1 MALQREAQP
10 RSPLM
15 SWRRTVLAGVIAA
28 ACAGNSSV
36 DAVDAQK
43 KTLKDVMH
51 CDLKALAP
59 VWSGAYIVRKS
70 SSAVSGRGTEF
81 IARALLR
88 LMGSCRQGTLDQ
100 RAHIYN
106 GAPDI
111 GARRNSDLDANLRR
125 QQSNRETLKI
135 LMASQPNCA
144 AKRANEI
151 DASAFQVVLLPSLV
165 SVSKRRIAPKF
176 RGFLHVFLARFP
188 LDSTCAIIHTYT

>member
-28 ACAGNSSV
+28 SV

-125 QQSNRETLKI
+125 Q
-135 LMASQPNCA
+135 
-144 AKRANEI
+144 
-151 DASAFQVVLLPSLV
+151 
-165 SVSKRRIAPKF
+165 
-176 RGFLHVFLARFP
+176 H
-188 LDSTCAIIHTYT
+188 Y